1 MDWKSA
7 PGLIILAA
15 AMVAV
20 FLFRRWNT
28 NRKMAPM
35 AGAFDNGQYERKGGG
50 LSETRYIGRFKGRRA
65 VISYDPP
72 STGKEGAFT
81 LEIACRAG
89 WELYLR
95 TRLKQKLL
103 GWAASRGQKAELGDP
118 ALEGKITL
126 HSDTPGPALRWFG
139 DPEVRG
145 LVTRWLLEE
154 DAIFLAL
161 RDSNDLKERALVVHY
176 AYMVPVRTEEN
187 VRILLDRL
195 DWLAGRVEA
204 G

>member
-1 MDWKSA
+1 
-7 PGLIILAA
+7 
-15 AMVAV
+15 MVELKISLMRSV
-20 FLFRRWNT
+20 SS
-28 NRKMAPM
+28 
-35 AGAFDNGQYERKGGG
+35 GATRP
-50 LSETRYIGRFKGRRA
+50 SELNA
-65 VISYDPP
+65 P
-72 STGKEGAFT
+72 STSAAN
-81 LEIACRAG
+81 ACRAG